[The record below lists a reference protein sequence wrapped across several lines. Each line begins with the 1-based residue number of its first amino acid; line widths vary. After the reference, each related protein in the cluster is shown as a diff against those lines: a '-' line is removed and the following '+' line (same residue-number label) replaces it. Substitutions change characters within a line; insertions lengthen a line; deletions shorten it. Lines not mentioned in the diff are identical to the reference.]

1 MYKYKEIKWHKLIK
15 KSISVLM
22 DNLSFSNGL
31 ILSPKEDYLLVLESG
46 RQRIWKYHL
55 VGKKKGQ
62 SEVFAD
68 MPGVPDNIT
77 PNGDDGYFVGI
88 VFPSTSKLDD
98 VIKQLRSFHP
108 IVRLLVRLLKLIHL
122 LIEFI
127 HDYIFQ
133 TEMTEMLGTHY
144 IKICI
149 KICNIIIH
157 SYYICNPCSYL
168 FL

>member
-1 MYKYKEIKWHKLIK
+1 
-15 KSISVLM
+15 M
-22 DNLSFSNGL
+22 DNLSFPNGL

-62 SEVFAD
+62 SEIYAD

-77 PNGDDGYFVGI
+77 PNGDNGYFVGI
-88 VFPSTSKLDD
+88 IFPLTSKLDD

-108 IVRLLVRLLKLIHL
+108 IIRLIVRLLKLIHL

-133 TEMTEMLGTHY
+133 TEMTEMLGTY
-144 IKICI
+144 CI
-149 KICNIIIH
+149 EYVFTICNIAKNIIH
-157 SYYICNPCSYL
+157 H
-168 FL
+168 

>member
-1 MYKYKEIKWHKLIK
+1 
-15 KSISVLM
+15 M
-22 DNLSFSNGL
+22 DNLSFPNGL
-31 ILSPKEDYLLVLESG
+31 ILSPKEDYLLILESG

-62 SEVFAD
+62 SEIYAD

-77 PNGDDGYFVGI
+77 PNGDNGYFVGI
-88 VFPSTSKLDD
+88 IFPLTSKLDD

-127 HDYIFQ
+127 HDYLFQ
-133 TEMTEMLGTHY
+133 TEMTEMLGRSC
-144 IKICI
+144 IKIYF
-149 KICNIIIH
+149 KICNITTLLLYIHIIFTI
-157 SYYICNPCSYL
+157 SLVICFYSSPYWS
-168 FL
+168 

>member
-1 MYKYKEIKWHKLIK
+1 
-15 KSISVLM
+15 M
-22 DNLSFSNGL
+22 DNLSFPNGL
-31 ILSPKEDYLLVLESG
+31 ILSPKEDYLLILESG

-62 SEVFAD
+62 SEIYAD

-77 PNGDDGYFVGI
+77 PNGDNGYFVGI
-88 VFPSTSKLDD
+88 IFPLTSKLDD

-127 HDYIFQ
+127 HDYLFQ
-133 TEMTEMLGTHY
+133 TEMTEMLGTYCRYLNARKPALY
-144 IKICI
+144 ILNCAAK
-149 KICNIIIH
+149 
-157 SYYICNPCSYL
+157 
-168 FL
+168 